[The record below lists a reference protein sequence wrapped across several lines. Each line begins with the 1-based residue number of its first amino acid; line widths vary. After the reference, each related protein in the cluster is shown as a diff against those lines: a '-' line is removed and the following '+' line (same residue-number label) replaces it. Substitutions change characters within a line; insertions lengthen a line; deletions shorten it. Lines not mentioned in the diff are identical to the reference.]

1 MPQKPKPLDETR
13 SVRDWWGKELRN
25 WRQVRGLS
33 TRLLG
38 DKVHVSGTTIE
49 RIEKNERPCDTAL
62 ATRLDEALQAGGAL
76 VRLWRLVE
84 ADADKR
90 PPTPDTA
97 PPASRH
103 ADDARPERNDLPVD
117 RRALLAAGGVAA
129 LRPTSLLDL
138 LPQPNHAPA
147 PAQVRPEDIEQVLT
161 AATTLSGWDHAY
173 GGGGLVRSSLLGQL
187 TWARGLLQAD
197 CPSALEHNLFTAVGR
212 LAVVMGASAFD
223 AYEHQDAARLLHFG
237 QQCAEH
243 AGNWHLRATALNWL
257 ARQAI
262 WCGRPDDGLTHAEN
276 GLVRADRLTHR
287 EQAMLHNARARAL
300 AKMGNAKETLRAI
313 GQSDAIFSHARPGE
327 DVPWMAYYDNAQ
339 HHGDTGHAAFDIALL
354 PGQSSTLARQ
364 RLQTAVDQHTDAYRR
379 SRAISSTKLATL
391 IMATGDP
398 AHAVDMAHRALDGV
412 GRLRSRRAI
421 DDLKALSRAARPYS
435 RDSDVAALQE
445 RIALVV
451 AA

>member
-1 MPQKPKPLDETR
+1 VR
-13 SVRDWWGKELRN
+13 S
-25 WRQVRGLS
+25 
-33 TRLLG
+33 
-38 DKVHVSGTTIE
+38 
-49 RIEKNERPCDTAL
+49 
-62 ATRLDEALQAGGAL
+62 
-76 VRLWRLVE
+76 
-84 ADADKR
+84 
-90 PPTPDTA
+90 
-97 PPASRH
+97 
-103 ADDARPERNDLPVD
+103 
-117 RRALLAAGGVAA
+117 
-129 LRPTSLLDL
+129 
-138 LPQPNHAPA
+138 
-147 PAQVRPEDIEQVLT
+147 EDIEQVLT
-161 AATTLSGWDHAY
+161 AATALSGWDNVY

-187 TWARGLLQAD
+187 AWARGLLEAD
-197 CPSALEHNLFTAVGR
+197 CPPGLEPDLFTAVGR

-223 AYEHQDAARLLHFG
+223 AYEHADAVRLLHFG
-237 QQCAEH
+237 RQCAEH

-257 ARQAI
+257 ARQAT
-262 WCGRPDDGLTHAEN
+262 WCGHPDDGLTHAEN

-300 AKMGNAKETLRAI
+300 AKMHRTQDTLRAI
-313 GQSDAIFSHARPGE
+313 GQSDDIFSHARHGE

-354 PGQSSTLARQ
+354 PGQSSTLART

-398 AHAVDMAHRALDGV
+398 HHAVDMVHRALDGV

-421 DDLKALSRAARPYS
+421 DDLKALTRASRPYS
-435 RDSDVAALQE
+435 RDPDVADLQE